1 MKIIIIP
8 NFGTRI
14 SPRLDFAESLNLFK
28 VKSGKVMEIEII
40 KFIAH
45 NRLER
50 INMLVGLKPDIII
63 CDGISQITRDKLTQ
77 ENIIVIPWIHGEIRE
92 VIDMFLSGKL
102 QAAEKSTGE

>member
-28 VKSGKVMEIEII
+28 IKNGKVIESEVL

-50 INMLVGLKPDIII
+50 INMLVELRPDVII
-63 CDGISQITRDKLTQ
+63 CDGISQITREQLTK
-77 ENIIVIPWIHGEIRE
+77 EKICVIPWTHGEISE
-92 VIDMFLSGKL
+92 VIEMFLLGKI
-102 QAAEKSTGE
+102 QASEKDLGG

>member
-14 SPRLDFAESLNLFK
+14 SPRLDFAESLNLYK
-28 VKSGKVMEIEII
+28 IKNGKVIESEVI

-50 INMLVGLKPDIII
+50 INMLVELNPD
-63 CDGISQITRDKLTQ
+63 GPVQR
-77 ENIIVIPWIHGEIRE
+77 
-92 VIDMFLSGKL
+92 
-102 QAAEKSTGE
+102 

>member
-1 MKIIIIP
+1 MKIIVIP

-28 VKSGKVMEIEII
+28 TKNGKIIDSEVI

-63 CDGISQITRDKLTQ
+63 CDGISQITHDKLTQ
-77 ENIIVIPWIHGEIRE
+77 ENIRIIPWIHGEISE

-102 QAAEKSTGE
+102 QAAEKSTKE

>member
-14 SPRLDFAESLNLFK
+14 SPRLDFAESLNLYK
-28 VKSGKVMEIEII
+28 IKNGKVIESEVI

-50 INMLVGLKPDIII
+50 INMLVELNPDLII
-63 CDGISQITRDKLTQ
+63 CDGISQVTREKLAK
-77 ENIIVIPWIHGEIRE
+77 ENISVIPWIHGEIRE

-102 QAAEKSTGE
+102 QAAVKNTGG